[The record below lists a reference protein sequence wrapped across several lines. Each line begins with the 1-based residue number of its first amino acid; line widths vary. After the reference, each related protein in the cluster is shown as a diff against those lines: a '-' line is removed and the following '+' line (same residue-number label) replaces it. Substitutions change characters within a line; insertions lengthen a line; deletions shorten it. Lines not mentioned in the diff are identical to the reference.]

1 MRSVRDSC
9 NFSLRSSLGGPLELV
24 IVTIRFFR
32 QFDHFFDFLDV
43 CIFQLCD
50 DLASS
55 KSKRNGE
62 REASDK
68 SFKIFKRERVVTPL
82 PF

>member
-1 MRSVRDSC
+1 MGARNVIEREFPIFTPQPVVLILIEPNYPISVK
-9 NFSLRSSLGGPLELV
+9 P
-24 IVTIRFFR
+24 
-32 QFDHFFDFLDV
+32 
-43 CIFQLCD
+43 
-50 DLASS
+50 ASS
-55 KSKRNGE
+55 KSKRNGV